1 MSKIIKRIIAL
12 TLCLVLC
19 MGLLADVQAA
29 ALRITRQPK
38 NAEAMVG
45 EKATFSIVAKGD
57 GLKYQWYYKDPGM
70 SAFKKVSNATKA
82 KYTVTMKQALD
93 GRQFYCQVTD
103 ANKKKVKSNK
113 VTLTWDTTLA
123 ITAQPKGVSVKD
135 GETAKATIKANG
147 KGVTFAWWEKKPGA
161 ADFALTDQTSSAY
174 SLPMNEAA
182 DGTEVYCVVTDET
195 GATVTS
201 NTVALK
207 LFRPIVI
214 TKQPTDMSVLN
225 GVAAKVSIRATANVS
240 GAKLTYL
247 WYAKAPGATKF
258 SKTKITKNTYSI
270 TMTPEQ
276 SGTEVYCLI
285 KDGKGNSLKTE
296 TATLS
301 WDSTLTIQTQPKNV
315 AVENAKTAKVS
326 VVANG
331 AGLTYAWY
339 AKEKDAADFVLTDNT
354 TAAYSVRMAEA
365 VDGRQVYCVITDETG
380 AQVTTNT
387 VTLTMKRPIVIT
399 KQPVDMYVMKNKTAK
414 VTVTATGKNLK
425 YVWYVKAPGAK
436 KFVKSTVTTNYY
448 SVKMTAKVDG
458 TQVYCLITDRNKKT
472 LKSNV
477 VTLGMVTAGTKFVAE
492 NGQVTITGYSGT
504 AKTLTVPSSING
516 NPVTSV
522 APDAFAGS
530 TLTTLTLP
538 DSIVTIGERAFSGS
552 ALTTL
557 RVPAGVTAIPEAAF
571 ANCAGLTSV
580 TLPDGITVIGK
591 QAFANCTKLEE
602 MTTY

>member
-1 MSKIIKRIIAL
+1 MSKTIKRIVAL

-19 MGLLADVQAA
+19 MGLLVDVQAA

-103 ANKKKVKSNK
+103 VNKKKVKSNK

-135 GETAKATIKANG
+135 GETAKATVKANG
-147 KGVTFAWWEKKPGA
+147 KGVTFAWWAKAPGA
-161 ADFALTDQTSSAY
+161 ADFALTGVTSSAY
-174 SLPMNEAA
+174 SITMSEAA

-214 TKQPTDMSVLN
+214 TKQPTDVSVLN

-258 SKTKITKNTYSI
+258 TKTKITKNTYSI

-301 WDSTLTIQTQPKNV
+301 WDPTLTIQTQPKNV

-339 AKEKDAADFVLTDNT
+339 AKEKDAEDFVLTDNT
-354 TAAYSVRMAEA
+354 TAAYSVKMAEA
-365 VDGRQVYCVITDETG
+365 VDGRQLYCVITDETG

-414 VTVTATGKNLK
+414 VTVTATGKNLT

-458 TQVYCLITDRNKKT
+458 TQVYCLITDKNKKT
-472 LKSNV
+472 LKSDV
-477 VTLGMVTAGTKFVAE
+477 VTLGLVTAGTKFVAE

-504 AKTLTVPSSING
+504 AKTLTIPSSING

-571 ANCAGLTSV
+571 AGCASLTSV

-602 MTTY
+602 MITY

>member
-1 MSKIIKRIIAL
+1 MSKTIKRIIAL

-19 MGLLADVQAA
+19 MGLLVDVQAA

-147 KGVTFAWWEKKPGA
+147 KGVTFAWWEKKPGET
-161 ADFALTDQTSSAY
+161 DFTLTNQTSSAY

-201 NTVALK
+201 NTVVLK

-214 TKQPTDMSVLN
+214 TKQPTDVSVLN

-339 AKEKDAADFVLTDNT
+339 AKEKDAADFVLTDKT

-399 KQPVDMYVMKNKTAK
+399 KQPVDMYVLNNKTAK

-436 KFVKSTVTTNYY
+436 RFTKSTVTTNYY
-448 SVKMTAKVDG
+448 SVKMTSKVNG

-472 LKSNV
+472 LKSDV
-477 VTLGMVTAGTKFVAE
+477 VTLGLVTAGTKFVAE

-504 AKTLTVPSSING
+504 AKTLTIPSSING

-571 ANCAGLTSV
+571 ANCASLTSV

>member
-19 MGLLADVQAA
+19 MGLLVDVQAA

-103 ANKKKVKSNK
+103 VNKKKVKSNK

-123 ITAQPKGVSVKD
+123 ITAQPKGVAVKD

-147 KGVTFAWWEKKPGA
+147 KGVTFAWWEKKPGET
-161 ADFALTDQTSSAY
+161 DFTLTGVTSSAY
-174 SLPMNEAA
+174 SITMSEAA

-214 TKQPTDMSVLN
+214 TKQPTDVSVLN

-247 WYAKAPGATKF
+247 WYAKAPGATRF
-258 SKTKITKNTYSI
+258 TKTTVTKNTYSI

-301 WDSTLTIQTQPKNV
+301 WDPTLTIQTQPKNV

-339 AKEKDAADFVLTDNT
+339 AKEKDATDFVLTDNT
-354 TAAYSVRMAEA
+354 TAAYSVKMAEA
-365 VDGRQVYCVITDETG
+365 EDGRQLYCVITDETG

-399 KQPVDMYVMKNKTAK
+399 KQPVDMYVLRNKTAK
-414 VTVTATGKNLK
+414 VSLTATGKNLT

-436 KFVKSTVTTNYY
+436 RFTKSTVTTNYY

-477 VTLGMVTAGTKFVAE
+477 VTLGMVTPGTGFVAE
-492 NGQVTITGYSGT
+492 NGQVTITGYTGT

-552 ALTTL
+552 ALTIL

-571 ANCAGLTSV
+571 SGCASLTSI

-602 MTTY
+602 MITY